1 MRSVLSN
8 VRCPPEGKVALKV
21 RSLLFFALAPTAF
34 AANLGIEINGNCV
47 AGNCA
52 PQALSIG
59 ATAALPFSN
68 NVTLTNGDSYS
79 FTGILNTSNA
89 ASGSSFSLTY
99 AFVITYLGNSA
110 GGVSQTDALNF
121 DALSAFQSTSPSG
134 NFSQVL
140 TGAFSPGI
148 VSTSRAQVCAG
159 DVCLGPVS
167 PPGSF
172 NLVGGSYSLTA
183 VDEAFSFDNTFS
195 TTFGAGSPVGSYVL
209 YSYPAIP
216 APTIFVGGVV
226 PIFSSTNTIQ
236 PGEWISIFG
245 LNLAP
250 AAATWNGNFPQ
261 SLGAVNVTINS
272 KPAFLWYVSPAQINA
287 QAPDDITTGPVKV
300 TVTTPTGTASSTVTL
315 APYSP
320 SLSLLSSKY
329 PAAIVPTPGSP
340 GNSGG
345 GYDIIGPSGTFSYPS
360 RPAHAGETVEIYGVG
375 FGPTVPAVLAGQTIS
390 VAAPAVMNPTV
401 SIGGVS
407 APVSFAGIV
416 EAGLWQ
422 LNVVV
427 PSGLTGDQLL
437 TVTVPGAST
446 QNNVFLNIQ

>member
-1 MRSVLSN
+1 M
-8 VRCPPEGKVALKV
+8 KV
-21 RSLLFFALAPTAF
+21 RSVLFFALAPTAF

-47 AGNCA
+47 AGSCT
-52 PQALSIG
+52 PQALTIG
-59 ATAALPFSN
+59 ATAALPFSA
-68 NVTLTNGDSYS
+68 NVTLANGDSYS
-79 FTGILNTSNA
+79 FTGILNTSNP

-99 AFVITYLGNSA
+99 TFVITFLGNSA
-110 GGVSQTDALNF
+110 GGVSQTDALNL
-121 DALSAFQSTSPSG
+121 DAFSAFQSSSPSG

-148 VSTSRAQVCAG
+148 ASASRAQVCAG
-159 DVCLGPVS
+159 DVCLGPVH

-172 NLVGGSYSLTA
+172 NLVGGSYMLTA
-183 VDEAFSFDNTFS
+183 VEEAFSFDNTFS
-195 TTFGAGSPVGSYVL
+195 TTFGAGSPAGSYVL

-216 APTIFVGGVV
+216 APSIFVGGVA
-226 PIFSSTNTIQ
+226 PIFSSANTIQ

-250 AAATWNGNFPQ
+250 APATWNGNFPQ
-261 SLGAVNVTINS
+261 SLGGVNVTINS
-272 KPAFLWYVSPAQINA
+272 KPAYLWYVSPSQINA

-315 APYSP
+315 APYGP
-320 SLSLLSSKY
+320 SLSLLSSNY

-340 GNSGG
+340 GNSGA
-345 GYDIIGPSGTFSYPS
+345 GYDIIGPSGAFSYPS
-360 RPAHAGETVEIYGVG
+360 RPAHAGETIEIYGVG
-375 FGPTVPAVLAGQTIS
+375 FGPTMPAVMAGQTVS
-390 VAAPAVMNPTV
+390 VAAPAVVNPTV

-407 APVSFAGIV
+407 ATVSFTGIV

-422 LNVVV
+422 LNAAV

>member
-1 MRSVLSN
+1 M
-8 VRCPPEGKVALKV
+8 
-21 RSLLFFALAPTAF
+21 AF

-47 AGNCA
+47 AGTCPA
-52 PQALSIG
+52 EALGFG

-68 NVTLTNGDSYS
+68 SITLSNGDSYS
-79 FTGILNTSNA
+79 FTGVLNSSNA
-89 ASGSSFSLTY
+89 ASGSSSSLTY
-99 AFVITYLGNSA
+99 AFVITFLGNSN

-121 DALSAFQSTSPSG
+121 DAFSAFQSNSPFG
-134 NFSQVL
+134 NFSQAL

-148 VSTSRAQVCAG
+148 ASTSRAQVCAG

-172 NLVGGSYSLTA
+172 NLVGGSYLVTA
-183 VDEAFSFDNTFS
+183 VEEAFSLDNTFS
-195 TTFGAGSPVGSYVL
+195 TTFGAGSPVGAYVL

-216 APTIFVGGVV
+216 APSIFPGGVA

-250 AAATWNGNFPQ
+250 APATWSGNFPQ
-261 SLGAVNVTINS
+261 SLGGVNVTINS
-272 KPAFLWYVSPAQINA
+272 KPAYLWYVSPAQINA
-287 QAPDDITTGPVKV
+287 QAPDDITNGPVSV

-315 APYSP
+315 APYGP
-320 SLSLLSSKY
+320 SLSLLNSKY
-329 PAAIVPTPGSP
+329 PAAIVPTPGIP
-340 GNSGG
+340 GNSGA
-345 GYDIIGPSGTFSYPS
+345 GYDVIGPAGAFSYPS

-375 FGPTVPAVLAGQTIS
+375 FGPTMPAVMAGQTVP
-390 VAAPAVMNPTV
+390 VAAPAVTNPTV

-407 APVSFAGIV
+407 ATVSFAGIV